1 MGTIIAI
8 GAGLAV
14 LAGAGAGIGIGIV
27 TSKATEAVARQL
39 CGRGKNHKDSI
50 VRCGTCRGNCYLW
63 FRYCPFDYYSFKLIR

>member
-14 LAGAGAGIGIGIV
+14 LAGAGAGIGIGIA
-27 TSKATEAVARQL
+27 TSKATEAVAR
-39 CGRGKNHKDSI
+39 H
-50 VRCGTCRGNCYLW
+50 LW

>member
-14 LAGAGAGIGIGIV
+14 LAGAGAGIGIGIA
-27 TSKATEAVARQL
+27 TSKATEAVARQPEAE
-39 CGRGKNHKDSI
+39 GKII

>member
-14 LAGAGAGIGIGIV
+14 LAGAGASRKTAG
-27 TSKATEAVARQL
+27 
-39 CGRGKNHKDSI
+39 GRGKNHKDSF

>member
-14 LAGAGAGIGIGIV
+14 LAGSRKTAG
-27 TSKATEAVARQL
+27 
-39 CGRGKNHKDSI
+39 GRRKNHKDSI

>member
-14 LAGAGAGIGIGIV
+14 LAGAGAGIGIGIA
-27 TSKATEAVARQL
+27 TSKATEAVARQPEAE
-39 CGRGKNHKDSI
+39 GKITKILLLGAALAS
-50 VRCGTCRGNCYLW
+50 NCYLW